1 MHRLERGNQELEE
14 DVELLKIAG
23 LLAAKKVRRFRY
35 LVQQKYRYRIKKACK
50 TLGISHSGFYAYR
63 ARKPSD
69 RQLENEFLSHKIH
82 EVFEQHSGRYGAKRI
97 TYTLKDEGIKVN
109 RKRIVRFMLA
119 MGLYTKGAKRAY
131 KHYNKHHRTVA
142 KAIPT
147 TMRSWNRSIRRW
159 NESLLTMLDSKQ
171 RIRRVRHCLV
181 LENCT
186 TTA

>member
-50 TLGISHSGFYAYR
+50 TLGISHSGFYAYC

-69 RQLENEFLSHKIH
+69 RQFENEFLSHKIR

-97 TYTLKDEGIKVN
+97 TCAPKDEGIKVN
-109 RKRIVRFMLA
+109 RKRIVKLMRTMDSVC
-119 MGLYTKGAKRAY
+119 KRCQ
-131 KHYNKHHRTVA
+131 K
-142 KAIPT
+142 
-147 TMRSWNRSIRRW
+147 
-159 NESLLTMLDSKQ
+159 SLQELQ
-171 RIRRVRHCLV
+171 
-181 LENCT
+181 
-186 TTA
+186 